1 MAIKLATYE
10 DLLSYPEDVRAEVI
24 AGRIVV
30 TPSALPRH
38 AKVQGSVSRF
48 IGGPYDDDDGRGGPG
63 GWWLFGEVDV
73 ELSPHD
79 VVRPDVAGWRRE
91 RLPKPGRVRPIKVV
105 PDWVCEV
112 VSPSNAKYDTVIKRE
127 LYARAGVPYYWL
139 IDPEQRVLTAL
150 ALRDGLWLELGA
162 WDDSAKV
169 RIEPFPAVELEVE
182 RLSLP
187 KDADE

>member
-10 DLLSYPEDVRAEVI
+10 DLLALPGDVRAEII
-24 AGRIVV
+24 AGRVV
-30 TPSALPRH
+30 VSPPPMLPHGR
-38 AKVQGSVSRF
+38 AQRTLGSF

-63 GWWLFGEVDV
+63 GWWLSVEVDIQ
-73 ELSPHD
+73 LSLHD

-91 RLPKPGRVRPIKVV
+91 RLPTPGRMRPITVV

-112 VSPSNAKYDTVIKRE
+112 ISPSNARHDVVTKRE

-139 IDPEQRVLTAL
+139 VDPDQRVLTAL
-150 ALRDGLWLELGA
+150 TLRDGLWLELGA
-162 WDDSAKV
+162 FDDSAKV
-169 RIEPFPAVELEVE
+169 RIEPFTDIELEVG
-182 RLSLP
+182 RLFLP